1 MKRRRE
7 RRSPESR
14 RARVGT
20 RLRLGVNVDHVATL
34 RQARGTLYPDPVQA
48 GLLSAMAGADS
59 ITIHLRE
66 DRRHIQ
72 DRDLDVLG
80 RAIQTRINLEMAVT
94 EPMLEIAARAAPAD
108 CCFVPERRAEL
119 TTEGGLD
126 VAGQSGKIAAAVAR
140 LRERGIRVS
149 LFVDPDVAQ
158 LEASAAAGA
167 PVVELHTGAYAEA
180 AGAAAARELER
191 LRAAAVRAAS
201 LGLTVHAGHG
211 LNYHNV
217 APIAAIPE
225 IVELNIGH
233 AIVAQA
239 LFDGLAA
246 AVAKMKALMVAARA

>member
-1 MKRRRE
+1 M
-7 RRSPESR
+7 SV
-14 RARVGT
+14 RAPIH
-20 RLRLGVNVDHVATL
+20 LGVNVDHVATL
-34 RQARGTLYPDPVQA
+34 RQARGSRYPDPVA
-48 GLLSAMAGADS
+48 AALLAEQAGADS

-72 DRDLDVLG
+72 DRDLEVLG
-80 RAIQTRINLEMAVT
+80 RMIQTRINLEMAVT
-94 EPMLEIAARAAPAD
+94 DPMLEIAARAAPAD

-126 VAGQSGKIAAAVAR
+126 VAGQPKKIAAACAR

-149 LFVDPDVAQ
+149 LFVDPDDAQ
-158 LEASAAAGA
+158 LDASVAAGA
-167 PVVELHTGAYAEA
+167 PVVELHTGAYAQA
-180 AGAAAARELER
+180 AGSAAARELER
-191 LRAAAVRAAS
+191 LRAAAVRATS

-239 LFDGLAA
+239 LFDGFAG

>member
-1 MKRRRE
+1 MGA
-7 RRSPESR
+7 
-14 RARVGT
+14 RAPIH
-20 RLRLGVNVDHVATL
+20 LGVNVDHVATI
-34 RQARGTLYPDPVQA
+34 RQARGTRYPDPVTAALIAEQ
-48 GLLSAMAGADS
+48 AGADS

-72 DRDLDVLG
+72 ERDLEVLG
-80 RAIQTRINLEMAVT
+80 LMIQTRINLEMAVT
-94 EPMLEIAARAAPAD
+94 DPMLEIAARAAPAD

-126 VAGQSGKIAAAVAR
+126 VAGQRSRIAAAVAH
-140 LRERGIRVS
+140 LRECGIRVS
-149 LFVDPDVAQ
+149 LFVDPDAAQ
-158 LEASAAAGA
+158 LEASAATGA
-167 PVVELHTGAYAEA
+167 PVVELHTGPYADA
-180 AGAAAARELER
+180 TGAAAARELER
-191 LRAAAVRAAS
+191 VRAGAVRAAA

-211 LNYHNV
+211 LNYQNV

-239 LFDGLAA
+239 LFDGFAG

>member
-1 MKRRRE
+1 M
-7 RRSPESR
+7 
-14 RARVGT
+14 
-20 RLRLGVNVDHVATL
+20 NIDHVATV
-34 RQARGTLYPDPVQA
+34 RQARGMRYPDPVMAALIAEQ
-48 GLLSAMAGADS
+48 AGADS

-80 RAIQTRINLEMAVT
+80 LAIQSRINLEMAVT
-94 EPMLEIAARAAPAD
+94 EAMLEVAARAAPAD

-126 VAGQSGKIAAAVAR
+126 VAGQRSKIAAAAAR

-149 LFVDPDVAQ
+149 LFVDPDFAQ
-158 LEASAAAGA
+158 IEASAAAGA
-167 PVVELHTGAYAEA
+167 PVVELHTGAYADA
-180 AGAAAARELER
+180 SGGAAARELER
-191 LRAAAVRAAS
+191 IRAAAQRASS

-239 LFDGLAA
+239 LFDGFAV